1 MKPGRS
7 MRHLQKTL
15 GKQQEQGLLR
25 AALLLLLMLLVLA
38 QPCAE
43 AKEALKV
50 GYVPGTGFLEEDRPG
65 HQRGSGYDYMEFLA
79 QYGGWQFEYVPCA
92 DWWEAGEKLSS
103 GEIDLL
109 PAMPGNYRT
118 LPQAVR
124 TDHVIARFP
133 MELVVQDD
141 FSSAAPL
148 KLGTLTYNYPIP
160 GLPEAATSY
169 GLSYELINFRNQ
181 TELEQAFEQR
191 SIDGYVDPL
200 LHPDKK
206 HKVLALFD
214 RVSYRLLVHK
224 DRPDLLA
231 RVNSAQDAL
240 LLYQPNIRNWLND
253 KYNRAK
259 GFPLVLTAE
268 EQKYLQERPQLK
280 AAVLTRS
287 RPYLYR
293 DEDGTYHGAIHELI
307 TQMEKDLNVDIE
319 LVEEDSLEGIQR
331 LVTRG
336 TLDFVV
342 DVPCDPSW
350 LHGLGIVPTQPYM
363 SRYYVLV
370 ERRDAQPK
378 TAPKA
383 AVWRD
388 AFSSQNFVIP
398 LYSQE
403 QIVYCKSWEECL
415 QAVSNGRADLTF
427 APRSMVPHLMES
439 ASVYNLEADTES
451 HYTEDISLGVSNQAD
466 PRLWHILNKEVNHL
480 PPGLIADA
488 LSKTAREHTYRLDP
502 QWLIYHYPLQAALLV
517 FLIMGVIAGI
527 IYYRSYMRR
536 RHLRAIQHMAY
547 TDMRYQLPNLLWLEQ
562 ELPRLLEKA
571 RTEKPGERLY
581 LAVFDMSSKS
591 SMIELYGRHLL
602 DRKLKDTAEAL
613 MEQDWVLQSVAGV
626 NGGQFVCLCTA
637 PDDQAAVAQASQ
649 AITEHGWLMQRG
661 SRVSLHMRA
670 GLCELQED
678 GHLLAAEERAD
689 TACQELLGSVDTVMI
704 YNEEMEER
712 LQLEQRIESSMEKA
726 LAGGEFMAWYQ
737 PKYDLASHR
746 LVGAEALVRWQSKEM
761 GFMPPGRFIPALEM
775 NGFVIPVD
783 DFILECAMR
792 LQRRRLDKGQP
803 IVPISVNQSRLHLT
817 EEGYTEKMQTLMD
830 RYQLPQGAIELEIT
844 ETMFGDFDEKDYR
857 EHTAFIMSE
866 LHRMG
871 FSLSLDDFGSGYSS
885 FAMLDALPLDGMKI
899 DRSLLIAATN
909 SEGMRKVLKSIVSM
923 GDALGLKVICE
934 GVETDEQEQL
944 LLAAGC
950 RYGQGYRC
958 SKPVPEQEF
967 LAMLA
972 VGHA

>member
-1 MKPGRS
+1 MKSQLG
-7 MRHLQKTL
+7 MRYMQKTL
-15 GKQQEQGLLR
+15 GKRQEQGLLG
-25 AALLLLLMLLVLA
+25 AAVLLLLVLLTLA
-38 QPCAE
+38 NPCAE
-43 AKEALKV
+43 AREALKV

-65 HQRGSGYDYMEFLA
+65 HQQGSGYDYMEFLA
-79 QYGGWQFEYVPCA
+79 EYGGWQFEYVPCA

-109 PAMPGNYRT
+109 PAMPGDYRT

-124 TDHVIARFP
+124 ADHVIARFP
-133 MELVVQDD
+133 MELVVRDNL
-141 FSSAAPL
+141 SLSAPL
-148 KLGTLTYNYPIP
+148 KLGTLSYNYPTP
-160 GLPEAATSY
+160 TLPEAAASY
-169 GLSYELINFRNQ
+169 GFSYQLISFRNQ
-181 TELEQAFEQR
+181 TELENAFEQR

-200 LHPDKK
+200 LQPDKT

-224 DRPDLLA
+224 DRPELLA
-231 RVNSAQDAL
+231 RVNRAMDAL

-268 EQKYLQERPQLK
+268 EQKYLQERPRLK

-287 RPYLYR
+287 RPYLYQA
-293 DEDGTYHGAIHELI
+293 EDGSRHGVIHELI
-307 TQMEKDLNVDIE
+307 TQMEKDLGVEIE
-319 LVEEDSLEGIQR
+319 LSEEDSLEGIQR
-331 LVTRG
+331 LITRG

-342 DVPCDPSW
+342 DTPCDPSW
-350 LHGLGIVPTQPYM
+350 LHGLGLAPTQPYM
-363 SRYYVLV
+363 DVKYVLV
-370 ERRDAQPK
+370 ERRDARPRTTPK
-378 TAPKA
+378 I
-383 AVWRD
+383 AVCRD
-388 AFSSQNFVIP
+388 ALSSQNFVIP
-398 LYSQE
+398 LYNQE
-403 QIVYCKSWEECL
+403 QIVYCASWEECL
-415 QAVSNGRADLTF
+415 GTVSSGRADLAF
-427 APRSMVPHLMES
+427 APRAMVPHLMES
-439 ASVYNLEADTES
+439 ASIYNLEADTES
-451 HYTEDISLGVSNQAD
+451 HYTEDISLGVSEQAD

-488 LSKTAREHTYRLDP
+488 MSQAAREHTYRLDP

-517 FLIMGVIAGI
+517 FLIMGSIAGI

-547 TDMRYQLPNLLWLEQ
+547 TDMRYQLPNLLWLEH
-562 ELPRLLEKA
+562 ELPGLLERA

-602 DRKLKDTAEAL
+602 DSKLKDTAEAL
-613 MEQDWVLQSVAGV
+613 MQQDWVLQSVAGV

-637 PDDQAAVAQASQ
+637 PDDQTAMTLASR
-649 AITEHGWLMQRG
+649 AIEEHGWLLQRG
-661 SRVSLHMRA
+661 SRVSLHMRV

-678 GHLLAAEERAD
+678 SHLLAVEERAD
-689 TACQELLGSVDTVMI
+689 TACQELLGSVDTVLI
-704 YNEEMEER
+704 YNDEMEER

-737 PKYDLASHR
+737 PKYDLESHK

-792 LQRRRLDKGQP
+792 LQRRRLDKGEP

-817 EEGYTEKMQTLMD
+817 EEGYLDKMQALTEK
-830 RYQLPQGAIELEIT
+830 YQLPQGAIELEIT
-844 ETMFGDFDEKDYR
+844 ETMFGDFEQQDYR
-857 EHTAFIMSE
+857 EHTAFIMAE

-899 DRSLLIAATN
+899 DRSLLVAATN
-909 SEGMRKVLKSIVSM
+909 SEGMRKVLKAIVSM
-923 GDALGLKVICE
+923 GDTLGLKVICE

-972 VGHA
+972 RGHA